1 MFNQM
6 NTKKLLFLFIFNI
19 SATLSFACD
28 CVVNT
33 SAAGWDTSQVTGTI
47 TDFSCTGEPISA
59 ATLNFGFNSGSCAT
73 SNINIYVN
81 GALVSQ
87 GICAAGTF
95 DLTPYLPLNNVS
107 VTVFDSDAY
116 ADWVALDMSISLYGQ
131 GGTNAAI
138 TDFGIPN
145 FLCPGT
151 TVTFNNQS
159 TCAQGY
165 NWYVNGPMG
174 GTGFYIYEPTYTF
187 NVPGNYLISLSTT
200 DATGY
205 TLGYMTRQI
214 TVVSPGNDFY
224 MSRDSICPGET
235 VQFSDLAFFEQ
246 QQNENNVVFT
256 IDYGDG
262 TSDVSATPQAY
273 FSHAYPS
280 LGQFIVTF
288 SVSSNCGDTS
298 FQKVINVL
306 NNLPSQPVIDLALEF
321 TQGVCPGTEVS
332 FYTDWSQPNYLFNYG
347 DGTTGTDGQHIYI
360 NPGTYYPSVTAENAC
375 GNVGTAYGIPVVVG
389 QENFYSGNTY
399 IGPYFNGDNPESYCP
414 GTEIDFSTAKA
425 QSYSWNFGDGGTSQL
440 RYPKHEYN
448 APGIYNISVTLTDGC
463 GNDTTLYTQV
473 AIVNNLPVD
482 PNISIDELP
491 AQICVGD
498 DFEYRISNGNQ
509 YTGVGSVVWNF
520 GDGNTAN
527 GSQGYHSYSSPGVYT
542 VLCTVTNA
550 CGNDTT
556 LVSEVIAGSNIP
568 PNVQFFSPQS
578 DYCVG
583 DEVLMVGFP
592 YSPTH
597 VVTWDMGNTDV
608 VSVTDSIVIF
618 NEGILFKYH
627 VGTYTY
633 NQPGTYTTIASVTN
647 SCGLTASQEIILNIG
662 NGAQIQEAGFFQVG
676 KQYICVGEEVTFKGY
691 GGNELFWNFGDNTG
705 YTVSSGSFEQVTH
718 VFENPGLY
726 EVRMIA
732 KNSCGDTI
740 LVTNQV
746 FVPDNQMT
754 IVTNSIESS
763 CQQSNGTVLA
773 YAAGPNPPYSY
784 TWSCGQFTNVAT
796 DVPAGI
802 YVVNVEDSKGCRSF
816 AIATVS
822 DEEAPILVVSNVV
835 PVSCFGEDNGAI
847 DITPIGNTEGI
858 TYQWSNGESSQDI
871 YGLVAGPYEVVA
883 TNGEGCISVASV
895 YVSQPNEVSVEF
907 SKTPAAC
914 GFSSGTAT
922 ALVTGTSGPY
932 LYLWSNGQTG
942 PVATGLAGGVYQ
954 VNVLDNES
962 CLTQAVVAI
971 SETPAPAI
979 IIDSINQVGC
989 GVGGSGIYI
998 SPFGGNAPYTY
1009 IWSNSETSEDVTGL
1023 LPGQYS
1029 VKLFGADGCF
1039 STEIFTIDYITPE
1052 TDPICV
1058 VTVTSSQNNK
1068 IAWEKFSES
1077 DIAYY
1082 NIYRESS
1089 QAGLYY
1095 NIGRVPYDSLS
1106 IFIDTISNPAVQA
1119 YRYRVSAVDNCGT
1132 ESELS
1137 SLHKTIHLT
1146 QNIGISGE
1154 VNLIWDRY
1162 DGFNYASYN
1171 ILRYDDQGGWQQLA
1185 SLPSNVNSYS
1195 DLAAPL
1201 QTATSLYY
1209 LVEVVLDQGC
1219 VSTRVE
1225 NNNTTRSNRT
1235 EAIAGPLDDAGL
1247 IQIAQDYEFIVY
1259 PNPATGSLFTRIS
1272 VGNYTNAELKLID
1285 AQGRIVYS
1293 GNTGNIYDGFVSEIN
1308 VSNLQNG
1315 VYTLTLSTSEKT
1327 LLKRIVIQN

>member
-1 MFNQM
+1 M
-6 NTKKLLFLFIFNI
+6 NTKKLFFLFLFNI

-33 SAAGWDTSQVTGTI
+33 SVAGWDTSQVTGTI

-59 ATLNFGFNSGSCAT
+59 ATLNFGLNSGSCAT

-87 GICAAGTF
+87 GICAVGTF

-107 VTVFDSDAY
+107 VSVFDSDAY
-116 ADWVALDMSISLYGQ
+116 ADWVALDMSISLFGQ
-131 GGTNAAI
+131 GGTNAPV

-145 FLCPGT
+145 FICPGT
-151 TVTFNNQS
+151 TVTFTNQS

-174 GTGFYIYEPTYTF
+174 GTGFYTYEPTYTF
-187 NVPGNYLISLSTT
+187 NVPGNYFISLSTT

-214 TVVSPGNDFY
+214 NVVSPGYDFY

-235 VQFSDLAFFEQ
+235 VQFSDFAFFEQ
-246 QQNENNVVFT
+246 QQNQNNVVFT

-262 TSDVSATPQAY
+262 TSDISTTPYAN
-273 FSHAYPS
+273 FSHSYSS
-280 LGQFIVTF
+280 LGQYTVIF

-306 NNLPSQPVIDLALEF
+306 NNLPSQPIIDLALEF

-347 DGTTGTDGQHIYI
+347 DGTTGTGGQHIYT

-389 QENFYSGNTY
+389 QVNFYSGNTY
-399 IGPYFNGDNPESYCP
+399 IEPYFNGDNPQTYCP
-414 GTEIDFSTAKA
+414 ETEIDFSTAKA
-425 QSYSWNFGDGGTSQL
+425 QSYSWSFGDGGSSQL
-440 RYPKHEYN
+440 RYPKHEYS

-473 AIVNNLPVD
+473 AIAPNLPVD
-482 PNISIDELP
+482 PNISIDEFP
-491 AQICVGD
+491 AQVCVGD

-509 YTGVGSVVWNF
+509 FTGVASVVWNF
-520 GDGNTAN
+520 GDGNTAY
-527 GSQGYHSYSSPGVYT
+527 GTQGYHSYVSQGVYT

-556 LVSEVIAGSNIP
+556 LITEVLAGSNIP

-597 VVTWDMGNTDV
+597 LVTWDMGNSDV
-608 VSVTDSIVIF
+608 ISVTDSIVIF
-618 NEGILFKYH
+618 NEGLLFKYH
-627 VGTYTY
+627 VGTYAYT
-633 NQPGTYTTIASVTN
+633 QPGTYTTIASVTN

-676 KQYICVGEEVTFKGY
+676 KQYICVGEEVTIKGY

-705 YTVSSGSFEQVTH
+705 YTVSSGSFEPVTH

-754 IVTNSIESS
+754 IVTNSIESN

-773 YAAGPNPPYSY
+773 YAAGPNPPYTY

-802 YVVNVEDSKGCRSF
+802 YVVNVEDSKGCTSF

-822 DEEAPILVVSNVV
+822 DEEAPILVVSNIV
-835 PVSCFGEDNGAI
+835 PVSCYGEDNGAI
-847 DITPIGNTEGI
+847 DITSIGNTEGI
-858 TYQWSNGESSQDI
+858 TYQWSSGESSQDI
-871 YGLVAGPYEVVA
+871 FGLVAGPYEVVA
-883 TNGEGCISVASV
+883 TNGEGCVSVASV
-895 YVSQPNEVSVEF
+895 YVNQPDEVIVEF

-922 ALVTGTSGPY
+922 ALVTGTTGPY

-954 VNVLDNES
+954 VNILDNES
-962 CLTQAVVAI
+962 CLTQSAVAI
-971 SETPAPAI
+971 SETTAPAI

-989 GVGGSGIYI
+989 GIGGSGIYI
-998 SPFGGNAPYTY
+998 SPFGGNAPYSY
-1009 IWSNSETSEDVTGL
+1009 VWSNAETSEDVTGL
-1023 LPGQYS
+1023 SPGQYS

-1039 STEIFTIDYITPE
+1039 STEIFTIDYITPV

-1068 IAWEKFSES
+1068 IAWEKFSDS

-1082 NIYRESS
+1082 KIYRESS

-1095 NIGRVPYDSLS
+1095 NIGLIPYDSLS

-1162 DGFNYASYN
+1162 DGFEYASYN

-1247 IQIAQDYEFIVY
+1247 TQIAEDNQFIVY
-1259 PNPATGSLFTRIS
+1259 PNPTMGSIFTRLSI
-1272 VGNYTNAELKLID
+1272 GNYVNAELKLID
-1285 AQGRIVYS
+1285 AQGRIVYF

-1315 VYTLTLSTSEKT
+1315 VYTLTLSTGEKT